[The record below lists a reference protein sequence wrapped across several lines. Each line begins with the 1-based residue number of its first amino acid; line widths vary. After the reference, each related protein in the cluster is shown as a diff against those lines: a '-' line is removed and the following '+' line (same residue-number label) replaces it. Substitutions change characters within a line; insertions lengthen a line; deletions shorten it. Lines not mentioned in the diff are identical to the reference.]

1 MTKRP
6 RRRKSASSDIV
17 DGETKE
23 SRKNEKPFEE
33 HELEKIEEEAPS
45 RAPVIF
51 ETIRRMGDD
60 ELSRPAMALAVSGFL
75 AGVAIGLSVFSEALL
90 RTHLPDTPWR
100 PLIENFGYTIG
111 FLVVIL
117 GQMQLFTE
125 NTITAVCPVLDTPRR
140 STVFAML
147 RLWAIVFAMNLVG
160 ASLFGLILFL
170 TAGWQPNVWPA
181 IAELSE
187 HALSYGWMETML
199 RGVGAGWIIALL
211 VWIMPNA
218 SASKPLVIILMTYLI
233 ALADFSHVVAG
244 TAEAAVVVLT
254 GTESLFE
261 ALGGFILPALTG
273 NILGGTVFFTFLAW
287 AQIKTELEQGKSG

>member
-111 FLVVIL
+111 FLVVIA
-117 GQMQLFTE
+117 GRRRGATQAGSGWKPWWVTKMSHCSGWPRIFKSVAQST
-125 NTITAVCPVLDTPRR
+125 TIIW
-140 STVFAML
+140 ML
-147 RLWAIVFAMNLVG
+147 
-160 ASLFGLILFL
+160 
-170 TAGWQPNVWPA
+170 
-181 IAELSE
+181 
-187 HALSYGWMETML
+187 
-199 RGVGAGWIIALL
+199 
-211 VWIMPNA
+211 MPA
-218 SASKPLVIILMTYLI
+218 SANCWVKT
-233 ALADFSHVVAG
+233 VA
-244 TAEAAVVVLT
+244 
-254 GTESLFE
+254 S
-261 ALGGFILPALTG
+261 
-273 NILGGTVFFTFLAW
+273 
-287 AQIKTELEQGKSG
+287 S